1 MDAVSDI
8 KDRLSIEDVVSEY
21 VQLKRAG
28 RNFKGLSPFVSERTP
43 SFVVS
48 PEKQIWHD
56 FSSGKGGDVF
66 SFIMEVEGLDF
77 KGALELLARKAG
89 VELEEYRT
97 SSQSSQKSS
106 GQADQKKRLY
116 EAVEH
121 AVRFYQSH
129 LIRTTEPLKY
139 LREKRGYEKQT
150 LLDFRF
156 GYSPAGGQ
164 ELTKYLQRKGFSPA
178 ELKRA
183 GLSTLR
189 SGTLQ
194 DMFRGRVM
202 IPLLDPQGRPVGFT
216 ARQLQEDKRYPKYI
230 NTPATVLYDK
240 GRQLFGLSQAKEA
253 IRKSGYAV
261 VVEGNLDVVASHQA
275 GIKNVVASAG
285 TALTAFHLKDLKR
298 FTGDVRIS
306 FDDDRAGQEA
316 AARTIPLAQ
325 SIGGIDLSI
334 VSIPTGKD
342 PDELIRE
349 NPKLWQSVV
358 ESPKYMVDWLIER
371 LAHSLDLQSAQGKRI
386 LVEEILKIVRELK
399 DTVEQEHYLQ
409 VLADL
414 TNTSKQT
421 ITDKFMQKPLVQRRL
436 KQVKTSKQDLLD
448 EKEQR
453 ILEQH
458 LLALSMKHQEIGK
471 VLARVPLDVFST
483 PAHDAARY
491 ITEHPGI
498 SISGVSEN
506 ADEYGKMLTLLYE
519 EYYQHADEDE
529 LSYQARQLVSR
540 LVHAYAKNKKSSL
553 IVEMGNTSEKNQATL
568 LLAVKQL
575 DDLVVQ
581 FAAR

>member
-28 RNFKGLSPFVSERTP
+28 RNFKGLSPFTNERSP

-66 SFIMEVEGLDF
+66 SFIMEVEGMDF
-77 KGALELLARKAG
+77 KAALELLARKAG
-89 VELEEYRT
+89 VELEEYK
-97 SSQSSQKSS
+97 QSSPKS
-106 GQADQKKRLY
+106 GGAGGDQKKRLY
-116 EAVEH
+116 EAIES
-121 AVRFYQSH
+121 AVRFYQSR
-129 LIRTTEPLKY
+129 LIRHTESLKY

-156 GYSPAGGQ
+156 GYSPTGGRD
-164 ELTKYLQRKGFSPA
+164 LVLYLQKKGYSTD

-183 GLSTLR
+183 GLATIR
-189 SGTLQ
+189 SGQLS

-216 ARQLQEDKRYPKYI
+216 ARQLQEDKRFPKYI

-253 IRKSGYAV
+253 IRKKGFAV

-298 FTGDVRIS
+298 FTGDIRLS

-316 AARTIPLAQ
+316 AVRTIPLAQ
-325 SIGGIDLSI
+325 SVGGIDLSI

-342 PDELIRE
+342 PDELIKE
-349 NPKLWQSVV
+349 DPKLWQNVV
-358 ESPKYMVDWLIER
+358 EKPKYMVDWLIER
-371 LAHSLDLQSAQGKRI
+371 MAQSLDMKSAQGKRT
-386 LVEEILKIVRELK
+386 LVDEILKVVRELK
-399 DTVEQEHYLQ
+399 DTVEQEHYMQ

-421 ITDKFMQKPLVQRRL
+421 IVEKFAQKPFTQKRL
-436 KQVKTSKQDLLD
+436 KTVKPKSGDSTE

-453 ILEQH
+453 VREQH
-458 LLALSMKHQEIGK
+458 LLALSMKQKDIGQM
-471 VLARVPLDVFST
+471 LTRIPLDVFSQS
-483 PAHDAARY
+483 AQEAARF
-491 ITEHPGI
+491 IVEHPGV
-498 SISGVSEN
+498 SIAGVSES

-519 EYYQHADEDE
+519 EFYQHADEDE
-529 LSYQARQLVSR
+529 LRYQARQLVSR
-540 LVHAYAKNKKSSL
+540 LVHIYAKIKKDAL
-553 IVEMGNTSEKNQATL
+553 IIEMGSASEKNQATL

-581 FAAR
+581 FAVK

>member
-8 KDRLSIEDVVSEY
+8 KERLSIEDVVSEY

-28 RNFKGLSPFVSERTP
+28 RNFKGLSPFTSEKSP

-56 FSSGKGGDVF
+56 FSSGKGGDMF
-66 SFIMEVEGLDF
+66 SFIMEVEGMDF
-77 KGALELLARKAG
+77 KAALEHLARKAG
-89 VELEEYRT
+89 VELEDYK
-97 SSQSSQKSS
+97 SSAQKSG
-106 GQADQKKRLY
+106 GQPDQKKRLFD
-116 EAVEH
+116 VIEH
-121 AVRFYQSH
+121 AVRFYQSQ
-129 LIRTTEPLKY
+129 LIRHTEPLKY

-156 GYSPAGGQ
+156 GYSPTGGR
-164 ELTKYLQRKGFSPA
+164 ELTEYLFKKGYSA
-178 ELKRA
+178 DELKRA
-183 GLSTLR
+183 GLSTVR
-189 SGTLQ
+189 SGQLH

-202 IPLLDPQGRPVGFT
+202 IPLSDAQGRPVGFT

-230 NTPATVLYDK
+230 NTPATLLYDK

-253 IRKSGYAV
+253 IRKSGFAV

-285 TALTAFHLKDLKR
+285 TALTAYHLKDLKR

-325 SIGGIDLSI
+325 SLGGIDLSI
-334 VSIPTGKD
+334 ISIPTGKD

-349 NPKLWQSVV
+349 NPKLWQEVV

-371 LAHSLDLQSAQGKRI
+371 LAQSLDLKSAQGKRV

-399 DTVEQEHYLQ
+399 DSVEQEHYLQ
-409 VLADL
+409 ALADL

-421 ITDKFMQKPLVQRRL
+421 IQDKFSQKPITQKRL
-436 KQVKTSKQDLLD
+436 KPVRSGAADAVD

-453 ILEQH
+453 IREQH
-458 LLALSMKHQEIGK
+458 LLALGVKQQEVAKLLTRI
-471 VLARVPLDVFST
+471 PLDVFT
-483 PAHDAARY
+483 PQAQEAVRY
-491 ITEHPGI
+491 ITEHPGV
-498 SISGVSEN
+498 SISGVSET

-529 LSYQARQLVSR
+529 LRYQARQLVSR
-540 LVHAYAKNKKSSL
+540 LVHTYAKIKKASL
-553 IVEMGNTSEKNQATL
+553 IADMSNASENNQATL
-568 LLAVKQL
+568 LKAVKQL